1 MPFFKIKVIL
11 CLSLHLFVI
20 ESITAVALQDSAI
33 NPVHISIEQLKEGSI
48 QILPPFKHYM
58 GDLKGASD
66 HDFDDSEWEVADNIW
81 LTPSDVSQDWDRI
94 RWFRVYIRADSTM
107 KNVPVSL
114 THHSYGAREIWY
126 NGKILVSDGVVST
139 DREQFVAPNMRGWTV
154 FVPETDTVS
163 VLAIRMAFTQYEKLN
178 TMNVGFGI
186 VMAINEPER
195 SSNYYLDTYRFA
207 SAVTWFMIGL
217 SLVFSILHLFFYLY
231 NSKLSFNLW
240 FSLACLTF
248 AIATWGQGQWAF
260 NESAITMTQIQMGFQ
275 SMTIL
280 TFLFLGLFMRSVMS
294 LGYPVYSKILAWV
307 MVALAFI
314 NFTGYLPLTAILFF
328 VIVYSIEIII
338 IGIIGIM
345 RKKKG
350 AWFISGGIA
359 TFIGSIF
366 LVVGLEIM
374 GFIGG
379 YHELSVFHVP
389 YAGFIIA
396 MVGMSLYQS
405 RHLADLDIENERK
418 SIELERARDLQI
430 SLLPSSLPDQNEYEI
445 SVAMFTATEVGG
457 DYYDYIVKNES
468 SMIWALGDATGH
480 GTEAGIVAAMTKT
493 LFLSLAPKLNADD
506 CLREMSMSLKQTGVR
521 QKYMCL
527 GLLTIEKNRVT
538 WCAAGIPAAI
548 IVRNDTGRGIELLES
563 KGMPLGSV
571 VDYKYQ
577 IAESVLMSGDLLIL
591 MSDGLLEQMNSR
603 REEFGMDRVFD
614 VLQKNRI
621 KKPDKIIKILKE
633 EIDHWRA
640 EVPLEDDI
648 SLVCIRCK

>member
-1 MPFFKIKVIL
+1 MPYLKFKVIF
-11 CLSLHLFVI
+11 CLSFVI
-20 ESITAVALQDSAI
+20 LQIQSISAEAYQDSAS
-33 NPVHISIEQLKEGSI
+33 NPVTISIGQLEDGAI
-48 QILPPFKHYM
+48 QILPPFKHHM
-58 GDLKGASD
+58 GDVEGAFIK
-66 HDFDDSEWEVADNIW
+66 DFDDSEWEVADNIW
-81 LTPSDVSQDWDRI
+81 LTPSDASEDWDRI
-94 RWFRVYIRADSTM
+94 RWFRVYLRADSTM
-107 KNVPVSL
+107 KDIPVSL
-114 THHSYGAREIWY
+114 THQSFGAREIWY
-126 NGKILVSDGVVST
+126 NGRLLDSAGEVST
-139 DREQFVAPNMRGWTV
+139 ERDQFEAPKMRGWTV

-163 VLAIRMAFTQYEKLN
+163 VLAIRLAYTDYEKLSR
-178 TMNVGFGI
+178 MNVLFGI
-186 VMAINEPER
+186 SMAINHPER

-207 SAVTWFMIGL
+207 SSVTWFMIGL
-217 SLVFSILHLFFYLY
+217 SLVFSIIHLFFYLY
-231 NSKLSFNLW
+231 NTKLSFNLW
-240 FSLACLTF
+240 FSLACLSF

-260 NESAITMTQIQMGFQ
+260 NEAAETMVRIQMGFQ
-275 SMTIL
+275 SMSVL
-280 TFLFLGLFMRSVMS
+280 TFLFLGLFMRSVMN
-294 LGYPVYSKILAWV
+294 LGYPLYYKILAWT
-307 MVALAFI
+307 MVALAII
-314 NFTGYLPLTAILFF
+314 NFTGLLPMTTILLF
-328 VIVYSIEIII
+328 VVIYSIEIFVIAVM
-338 IGIIGIM
+338 GIKK
-345 RKKKG
+345 KKKG

-359 TFIGSIF
+359 TFISSIF
-366 LVVGLEIM
+366 IVVGLEM
-374 GFIGG
+374 LGYIGD
-379 YHELSVFHVP
+379 YNELSVFHVP

-418 SIELERARDLQI
+418 SIELERARELQI
-430 SLLPSSLPDQNEYEI
+430 SLLPSSLPDQDEYEI